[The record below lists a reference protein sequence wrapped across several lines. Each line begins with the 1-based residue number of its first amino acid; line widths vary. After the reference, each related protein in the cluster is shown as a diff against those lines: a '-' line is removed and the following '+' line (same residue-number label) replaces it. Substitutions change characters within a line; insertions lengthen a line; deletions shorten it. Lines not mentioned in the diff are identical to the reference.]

1 MIRNLSL
8 SSLCALGLAWSMA
21 AQVPI
26 SGSLVDGSGGPL
38 QSGVV
43 YHASG
48 TINVPAGGTLT
59 VQPGAIVKLASGAFV
74 QISGRLLVNGSLSQ
88 PVIFTDL
95 DDDSAGGDTNGNGA
109 VPPTAGRYG
118 SLVVNDGGEL
128 RGSQLIVRYAG
139 FASTASIQPSGG
151 GTIDLD
157 GGQITDSPA
166 IAGIRPLGGLPQL
179 NVRRMHFARLGRPV
193 ANVSW
198 LAVPGFLDNTAA
210 DNAVH
215 DVLELRSIESVVGAS
230 LTITSRNTISRVL
243 FADGVSFD
251 ATSSVTFEAG
261 VILKIQGSNSA
272 FLPSNAFVCDGTLHC
287 RGTAASPVVFTS
299 FADDA
304 FGGDSNKNG
313 AIPATAGGWR
323 FLTLGG
329 NAANSRL
336 EHLMVRFAGS
346 QGPAIQ
352 VACNASLFDCTAFRA
367 LNTGLSLM
375 DLAVQPTVH
384 RMTLDGCGITP
395 IGGLRWSSMRNFR
408 DVHITNCAANRM
420 VITSP
425 IVDPNTVVEA
435 HTLHRRTVVADVVPD
450 LIGNA
455 SLEFREGVIV
465 KWRTGVP
472 VVVSNGRM
480 AALGTAA
487 APVVMT
493 SWVDDTFGGDS
504 DDAGPTVGQAGQ
516 WHGLQTYG
524 TATQVL
530 EHLRLR
536 CAGSQFHPA
545 ILVGN
550 PGARLRA
557 LHVDSCA
564 GTGIEVHVAGAPV
577 ANCCVHDCRTGIDL
591 TNSPA
596 SVIHST
602 VVACSQFGMRASSGY
617 AGVIANSIAWGNS
630 LDFHEVPAGRLL
642 SSNGSPTHAGSNGNL
657 FADPQFVDLPN
668 RDLRLRSTS
677 PCLEIADAGIA
688 DLLRT
693 DFAEASRRTDAFLTG
708 NPRPDM
714 GCHERHPFDLEV
726 AGTAELGESL
736 HFTFRGSPGGVGPLL
751 FSFGGEDGF
760 YVSAYGHLLV
770 GSVQAPVLVAAVLPV
785 GVGYPLVVPPTA
797 ALVGLPI
804 AAQGLVFDSGLIG
817 LGSFTQRWRA
827 RVAP

>member
-1 MIRNLSL
+1 
-8 SSLCALGLAWSMA
+8 MA

-26 SGSLVDGSGGPL
+26 SGSLVDGNGGPL
-38 QSGVV
+38 QAGVV
-43 YHASG
+43 YHATG
-48 TINVPAGGTLT
+48 TISVPAGGTLT
-59 VQPGAIVKLASGAFV
+59 AQPGAIVKLAPGAFV
-74 QISGRLLVNGSLSQ
+74 QISGRLLVDGSVAQ

-109 VPPTAGRYG
+109 VPPIARRYG

-128 RGSQLIVRYAG
+128 RGTQLVVRYAG
-139 FASTASIQPSGG
+139 FASGAAIQPGG
-151 GTIDLD
+151 AATIDLD

-166 IAGIRPLGGLPQL
+166 ISGIRPLGGLPQL
-179 NVRRMHFARLGRPV
+179 SVRRMHFARLARPV
-193 ANVSW
+193 ADVSW

-210 DNAVH
+210 DNSVH
-215 DVLELRSIESVVGAS
+215 DVLELRSMESVVGAN
-230 LTITSRNTISRVL
+230 LTITPRNTISQVL
-243 FADGVSFD
+243 FADGVAFD
-251 ATSSVTFEAG
+251 ATSSVTLEAG
-261 VILKIQGSNSA
+261 VILKIQGSNSTP
-272 FLPSNAFVCDGTLHC
+272 LPSNAFVCDGTLSC
-287 RGTAASPVVFTS
+287 RGTAAAPVVFTS
-299 FADDA
+299 FTDDA

-313 AIPATAGGWR
+313 AIPAAAGTWR
-323 FLTLGG
+323 FLALGG
-329 NAANSRL
+329 NTGNSRL
-336 EHLMVRFAGS
+336 DHAMVRFAGA
-346 QGPAIQ
+346 QGPALQ
-352 VACNASLFDCTAFRA
+352 VGSNASLFDCTAYRA
-367 LNTGLSLM
+367 LNTGLSLL
-375 DLAVQPTVH
+375 DLSVQPTVH
-384 RMTLDGCGITP
+384 RMTVDGCGITP
-395 IGGLRWSSMRNFR
+395 IGGLRWSSLRNFR
-408 DVHITNCAANRM
+408 DVHITNCSANRM

-435 HTLHRRTVVADVVPD
+435 HTLHRGTVVADVGPD
-450 LIGNA
+450 LTGNA

-465 KWRTGVP
+465 KWRTAVP
-472 VVVSNGRM
+472 VVLSNGRM
-480 AALGTAA
+480 TVLGTAA

-493 SWVDDTFGGDS
+493 SWQDDAFGGDS

-524 TATQVL
+524 AATQVL

-536 CAGSQFHPA
+536 CAGNQFHPA

-557 LHVDSCA
+557 LHVDTCA
-564 GTGIEVHVAGAPV
+564 GTGIEVHVAAAPI
-577 ANCCVHDCRTGIDL
+577 ANCCVHDCRIGIDL
-591 TNSPA
+591 TTSSV
-596 SVIHST
+596 SVIHAT
-602 VVACSQFGMRASSGY
+602 VVACSWFGMQASVGY

-630 LDFHEVPAGRLL
+630 IDFRDVPAGRLL
-642 SSNGSPTHAGSNGNL
+642 SSNGSPTHVGSNGNL
-657 FADPQFVDLPN
+657 FADPQFVDLPD

-677 PCLEIADAGIA
+677 PCLEIADGGIA

-726 AGTAELGESL
+726 TGTAELGESL
-736 HFTFRGSPGGVGPLL
+736 QFTFRGSPGGVGPLL
-751 FSFGGEDGF
+751 FSFGGEDGL

-770 GSVQAPVLVAAVLPV
+770 GSPQAPVLVAAVLPV
-785 GVGYPLVVPPTA
+785 GVGYPLVVPPTS